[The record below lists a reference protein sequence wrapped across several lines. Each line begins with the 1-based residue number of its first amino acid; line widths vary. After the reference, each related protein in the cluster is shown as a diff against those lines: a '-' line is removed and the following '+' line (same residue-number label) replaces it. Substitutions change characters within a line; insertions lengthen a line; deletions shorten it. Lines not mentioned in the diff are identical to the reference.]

1 MLGPSLDEDDL
12 IITSPSLSDAVMHFL
27 LITWKIFFSL
37 IPPVKSGGG
46 WPAFFIAL
54 GMVGAITAIVGDV
67 AEPLGCVLSIPP
79 AITAITL
86 VALGTSVPDTFAS
99 VTAAQG
105 SEYADSA
112 VGNVTGSNSV
122 NIFLGLGLP
131 WVICAQY
138 GLTIDQPY
146 EVPAGK
152 LGFTVFVFLVG
163 TVITFVILTARRII
177 IGGELGGP
185 MFSKVLTGGMCF
197 ALWFI
202 YITLSV
208 LDSLGIIN
216 KDPVKK

>member
-1 MLGPSLDEDDL
+1 MLGPSLDEDDM
-12 IITSPSLSDAVMHFL
+12 IIASPALSDAIMHFL

-37 IPPVKSGGG
+37 IPPVKTGGG
-46 WPAFFIAL
+46 FPAFFIAL
-54 GMVGAITAIVGDV
+54 GLVGAITAIVGDV
-67 AEPLGCVLSIPP
+67 AELLGCVLSIPP

-138 GLTIDQPY
+138 GQSHNEPY
-146 EVPAGK
+146 MVPAGK
-152 LGFTVFVFLVG
+152 LGFTVFVFLVCS
-163 TVITFVILTARRII
+163 VITFVILTARRVFV
-177 IGGELGGP
+177 GGELGGP
-185 MFSKVLTGGMCF
+185 MKSKVITAGICF
-197 ALWFI
+197 LLWFI
-202 YITLSV
+202 YVILSV

-216 KDPVKK
+216 KPPAK

>member
-1 MLGPSLDEDDL
+1 LLGPSVDEDDL
-12 IITSPSLSDAVMHFL
+12 IIASPSFSDAIMHFL
-27 LITWKIFFSL
+27 LITWKIFFSI
-37 IPPVKSGGG
+37 IPPVKTGGG
-46 WPAFFIAL
+46 FPAFFIAL
-54 GMVGAITAIVGDV
+54 GLVGAITAIVGDV
-67 AEPLGCVLSIPP
+67 AELLGCVLSIPP

-138 GLTIDQPY
+138 GASINKPY

-152 LGFTVFVFLVG
+152 LGFTVAVFLVCS
-163 TVITFVILTARRII
+163 VITFVLLTARRVFV
-177 IGGELGGP
+177 GGELGGP
-185 MFSKVLTGGMCF
+185 MTSKVISGGTCF
-197 ALWFI
+197 LLWI
-202 YITLSV
+202 VYITLSI
-208 LDSLGIIN
+208 LQ
-216 KDPVKK
+216 

>member
-12 IITSPSLSDAVMHFL
+12 IITSPTLGDAIMHFL

-46 WPAFFIAL
+46 WPAFCIAL

-67 AEPLGCVLSIPP
+67 AELLGCVLSIPP

-152 LGFTVFVFLVG
+152 LGFTVFVFLVCS
-163 TVITFVILTARRII
+163 VITFVILTARRII

-197 ALWFI
+197 TLWFI

>member
-1 MLGPSLDEDDL
+1 M
-12 IITSPSLSDAVMHFL
+12 IIASPSLSDAIMHFL
-27 LITWKIFFSL
+27 LITWKIFFAL
-37 IPPVKSGGG
+37 IPPVKTGGG
-46 WPAFFIAL
+46 FPAFFIAL
-54 GMVGAITAIVGDV
+54 GLVGAITAIVGDV
-67 AEPLGCVLSIPP
+67 AELLGCVLSIPP

-138 GLTIDQPY
+138 GLSIDQPY

-152 LGFTVFVFLVG
+152 LGFTVFIFLICS
-163 TVITFVILTARRII
+163 VITFVILTARRVFV
-177 IGGELGGP
+177 GGELGGP
-185 MFSKVLTGGMCF
+185 MKSKVLSGVICF
-197 ALWFI
+197 ILWFVYVI
-202 YITLSV
+202 LSV

-216 KDPVKK
+216 

>member
-1 MLGPSLDEDDL
+1 
-12 IITSPSLSDAVMHFL
+12 MHFL
-27 LITWKIFFSL
+27 LITWKIFFAI

-54 GMVGAITAIVGDV
+54 GLVGAITAIVGDV
-67 AEPLGCVLSIPP
+67 AELLGCVLSIPP

-138 GLTIDQPY
+138 ALSTNTVY

-152 LGFTVFVFLVG
+152 LGFTVFVFLVCS
-163 TVITFVILTARRII
+163 VIVFAILTGRRII

-185 MFSKVLTGGMCF
+185 MKSKVLTGGTCF
-197 ALWFI
+197 ALWGV
-202 YITLSV
+202 YVTLSI
-208 LDSLGIIN
+208 LDSLEII
-216 KDPVKK
+216 

>member
-1 MLGPSLDEDDL
+1 
-12 IITSPSLSDAVMHFL
+12 MHFL
-27 LITWKIFFSL
+27 LIAWKIFFAI
-37 IPPVKSGGG
+37 IPPVKTGGG
-46 WPAFFIAL
+46 FPAFFIAL
-54 GMVGAITAIVGDV
+54 GLVGAITAIVGDV
-67 AEPLGCVLSIPP
+67 AELLGCVLSIPP

-138 GLTIDQPY
+138 GKSINKPY
-146 EVPAGK
+146 LVPAGK
-152 LGFTVFVFLVG
+152 LGFTVFIFLVCS
-163 TVITFVILTARRII
+163 VITFIILTARRVF

-185 MFSKVLTGGMCF
+185 MTSKWVTGGMCF
-197 ALWFI
+197 TLWFV
-202 YITLSV
+202 YITLSIM
-208 LDSLGIIN
+208 DSLGVI
-216 KDPVKK
+216 

>member
-67 AEPLGCVLSIPP
+67 AELLGCVLSIPP

-99 VTAAQG
+99 VTAAQS

-112 VGNVTGSNSV
+112 VGNVTDSNSV

-131 WVICAQY
+131 WVISSQY